1 MNAST
6 DESTPES
13 THGLRVV
20 SHGPQGTT
28 ALAAA
33 IAPLLHPGD
42 AILLRGEMAA
52 GKTHFVK
59 ALALA
64 LGSSDVVT
72 SPTFTIANFY
82 AISCGT
88 LLHIDAYR
96 LTSVAQF
103 RDLGLS
109 DDADSIITVVEW
121 AQIIAE
127 EFPVYL
133 SIDFEFVVSDE
144 NLRTLRIGYAGARWQ
159 PVIALLSKKPLFKQL
174 PDTLP

>member
-1 MNAST
+1 MLS
-6 DESTPES
+6 
-13 THGLRVV
+13 R
-20 SHGPQGTT
+20 GPQGTA

-33 IAPLLHPGD
+33 IAPLLRPGD

-59 ALALA
+59 ALAQA
-64 LGSSDVVT
+64 LGSSDAVT
-72 SPTFTIANFY
+72 SPTFAIANFY
-82 AISCGT
+82 DINCGT

-103 RDLGLS
+103 RDLGVN

-127 EFPVYL
+127 EFPIYL
-133 SIDFEFVVSDE
+133 SIDFEFVASDE
-144 NLRTLRIGYAGARWQ
+144 NLRMLRIGYAGAQWQ
-159 PVIALLSKKPLFKQL
+159 PAIASLSKQPLFKQL